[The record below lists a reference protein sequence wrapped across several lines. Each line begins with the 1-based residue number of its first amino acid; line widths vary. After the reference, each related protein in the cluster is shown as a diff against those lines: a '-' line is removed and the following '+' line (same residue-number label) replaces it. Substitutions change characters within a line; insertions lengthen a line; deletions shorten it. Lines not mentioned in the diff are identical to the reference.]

1 MSENVEVTKDNF
13 DAEKFGNSVL
23 SWGALAKFAHS
34 KEEDHIVYFKLPGT
48 IHQCNRD
55 YDTMF
60 LVKTPDGNIASG
72 LIGIEANGK
81 LSFSIPGDV
90 MRLFVKQDEK
100 ADNTVR

>member
-13 DAEKFGNSVL
+13 DVEKFSNSVL
-23 SWGALAKFAHS
+23 SWGALAKFVQS

-72 LIGIEANGK
+72 NFVDK
-81 LSFSIPGDV
+81 SFAAPAGSV
-90 MRLFVKQDEK
+90 LKHSK
-100 ADNTVR
+100 